1 VEVSSLERDVIDA
14 TLAGEHPVLATLRN
28 QWATAKVTDREC
40 TGVGIYLTIEVAPN
54 ASTLPIERLLFGDV
68 IVDLPTKTDAMGS
81 LVYVEDGRLTCLEMY
96 TFDMPWPEDVS
107 GFVVKHA
114 KEPRSFEMLDDAVRK

>member
-1 VEVSSLERDVIDA
+1 VEVSFLERAVIDA
-14 TLAGEHPVLATLRN
+14 TLSGEHPILAALRR
-28 QWATAKVTDREC
+28 QWATAAVIERKF

-54 ASTLPIERLLFGDV
+54 VPTVPIQRVLFGDV

-81 LVYVEDGRLTCLEMY
+81 LVYVVDGRLTCLEMY

-107 GFVVKHA
+107 GFVLKHM
-114 KEPRSFEMLDDAVRK
+114 KEPRSFETLDAAVQA